1 MTQTAG
7 SPTPSARRV
16 RRAAV
21 VTHGK
26 AAQIGSG
33 LARLQAVAAEH
44 GVELLVSAEEA
55 AKHGVPDTGED
66 ENADLA
72 VVLGGDGTVLR
83 ALTRFLG
90 TGVPV
95 VGVNFGR
102 VGFLSSI
109 GRRDLELGLGRV
121 FEGEYDV
128 VELPTLELEHP
139 DGRAVAVNDVVVTSA
154 GLGRMIELELAVGG
168 EELGRQ
174 PCDGIICSTPSGSTA
189 YNLSNGGPVL
199 MWGLEAIALT
209 YVAAHSLRARPLVI
223 PPGADVIV
231 WNRSADVEAGVLV
244 DGHRVSSLGKAER
257 AVVRIADER
266 SLLAT
271 LAGGDLRA
279 PLSPELRLVSDGR
292 LALRDGRTLA
302 WHEYGPPAGVRSCA
316 SRERPVR
323 DFRDTPTR
331 TPTTGSTPVSSSST
345 DQATARRRGFPAA
358 ASRRSRTT
366 QRSFSTTSGSTSVH
380 AIGGSGGGPH
390 VLAFAGKHPAR
401 VRAATVVV
409 GGTPLEEEEDTR
421 DLIQLNRDA
430 WHAAH
435 QSWEAL
441 YALLAPLREKILAD
455 PLAGF
460 RHAMEGAPASDQAVL
475 DDPDWQRVFA
485 QDVTEA
491 FRPGAEGWTDEG
503 MALTLAWDFEPSDV
517 ACSVTWWHGAND
529 ANAPLGPV
537 RRLLET
543 MRGRRSARVGGRR
556 APRALQPPRRDP
568 GRAPHAVTDP
578 RRVHAEARR

>member
-1 MTQTAG
+1 
-7 SPTPSARRV
+7 
-16 RRAAV
+16 
-21 VTHGK
+21 
-26 AAQIGSG
+26 
-33 LARLQAVAAEH
+33 
-44 GVELLVSAEEA
+44 
-55 AKHGVPDTGED
+55 
-66 ENADLA
+66 

-244 DGHRVSSLGKAER
+244 DGHRVSTLGKAER

-271 LAGGDLRA
+271 L
-279 PLSPELRLVSDGR
+279 PE
-292 LALRDGRTLA
+292 
-302 WHEYGPPAGVRSCA
+302 
-316 SRERPVR
+316 
-323 DFRDTPTR
+323 
-331 TPTTGSTPVSSSST
+331 
-345 DQATARRRGFPAA
+345 ATF
-358 ASRRSRTT
+358 
-366 QRSFSTTSGSTSVH
+366 
-380 AIGGSGGGPH
+380 
-390 VLAFAGKHPAR
+390 
-401 VRAATVVV
+401 
-409 GGTPLEEEEDTR
+409 
-421 DLIQLNRDA
+421 
-430 WHAAH
+430 
-435 QSWEAL
+435 
-441 YALLAPLREKILAD
+441 
-455 PLAGF
+455 
-460 RHAMEGAPASDQAVL
+460 
-475 DDPDWQRVFA
+475 
-485 QDVTEA
+485 
-491 FRPGAEGWTDEG
+491 
-503 MALTLAWDFEPSDV
+503 
-517 ACSVTWWHGAND
+517 
-529 ANAPLGPV
+529 V
-537 RRLLET
+537 RRY
-543 MRGRRSARVGGRR
+543 RQSFAS
-556 APRALQPPRRDP
+556 
-568 GRAPHAVTDP
+568 
-578 RRVHAEARR
+578 